1 MAPSSNKVG
10 KAIKA
15 KKAVVKGNKTNIR
28 KNVRTSVHFR
38 RPKTLITPRAP
49 TFTRKSVPK
58 RDKLDSWSIIKAP
71 HTTESSMKKIEEHN
85 TLVFIVNEKA
95 NKHNIKAAVAHLYNV
110 KAIKVNTLI
119 TPLQE
124 KKAFVRLSSDYDA
137 LDVANKIGFI

>member
-10 KAIKA
+10 KAIQA

-38 RPKTLITPRAP
+38 RPKTLETPRAP
-49 TFTRKSVPK
+49 RFTRKSAPA
-58 RDKLDSWSIIKAP
+58 RSKLDSFRVIKAP
-71 HTTESSMKKIEEHN
+71 HTTESSMKKIEDHN
-85 TLVFIVNEKA
+85 TLVFLVDEKA
-95 NKHNIKAAVAHLYNV
+95 NKHHIKKAIYALYNV
-110 KAIKVNTLI
+110 KAVKVNTLI

-124 KKAFVRLSSDYDA
+124 KKAFVRLASDYDA